1 MFDTDSSGK
10 IDVKDLE
17 EIMRNLQRDPNEAK
31 DLLYAVDPDNDGQL
45 EFDGFLKLLQQVD
58 NSSTIDTK
66 TPERTKKRKSVSQH

>member
-17 EIMRNLQRDPNEAK
+17 EIMRNLQRDPNEAR

-45 EFDGFLKLLQQVD
+45 DF
-58 NSSTIDTK
+58 
-66 TPERTKKRKSVSQH
+66 

>member
-31 DLLYAVDPDNDGQL
+31 HPLHAVDPDNHG
-45 EFDGFLKLLQQVD
+45 
-58 NSSTIDTK
+58 
-66 TPERTKKRKSVSQH
+66 